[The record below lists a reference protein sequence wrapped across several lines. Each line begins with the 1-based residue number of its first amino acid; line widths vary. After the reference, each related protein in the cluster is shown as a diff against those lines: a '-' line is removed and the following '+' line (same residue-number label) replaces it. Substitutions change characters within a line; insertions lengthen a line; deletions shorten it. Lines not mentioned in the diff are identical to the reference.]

1 VTNEENTAQDK
12 NMAAPSTA
20 EKMSEAYLIYSEW
33 GPARATPRAERLAT
47 CFPDETAVL
56 RAAWIEKFA
65 RVDAEIWRIAAE
77 MHYMKGRLGVWY
89 SC

>member
-1 VTNEENTAQDK
+1 
-12 NMAAPSTA
+12 MAAPSTA
-20 EKMSEAYLIYSEW
+20 EKMSAAYLIYNEW
-33 GPARATPRAERLAT
+33 GPVRETPHAERLAA
-47 CFPDETAVL
+47 CFPAETAVL

-77 MHYMKGRLGVWY
+77 MRYMKGRLGVWY